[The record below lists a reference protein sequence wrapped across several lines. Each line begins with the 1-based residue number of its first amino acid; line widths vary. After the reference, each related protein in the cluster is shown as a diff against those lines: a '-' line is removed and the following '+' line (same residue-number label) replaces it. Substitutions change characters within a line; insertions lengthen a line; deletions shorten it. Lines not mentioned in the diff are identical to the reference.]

1 MGYEYIIDFTIP
13 DLVKSILRNIIYNRE
28 DDILGN
34 NVKSRLSSNNANV
47 SNTNFNPVEPSK
59 DKSEIKIQE
68 ANKNVNNSASVSQA
82 ATVKDNF
89 FDNFN
94 PYDAPTSK
102 EFFSPMSEIGQKLL
116 SEDNI
121 FNEEFLINVYT
132 DVFSKLN
139 EKMKEDMNLLIENS
153 KSSDNEK
160 REELLTELDIRLKSL
175 APRKGKIEVEEYDKR
190 LNEIEKHKEKYSQ
203 HIKLINERNKK
214 DNDDCNN
221 LINEISKEFDD
232 LNQLYEKLSKVMD
245 DETNLKSLDD
255 KFKKFKTSYYDL
267 QTNLQESE
275 IKMVTY
281 TKNNPEYLFTSNKN
295 FLLSLQNYEKG
306 GTYSEIEIVYYKEQ
320 IEAINEELIKKDM
333 NERESLNQ
341 TKIMQIKTNLTAA
354 LEKMEKK
361 YQSVNENIQ
370 AKESVGKKFGSPK
383 RLANDIIIN
392 IKMKCNQA
400 QEGLDNLFEKLNK
413 LVRKHL
419 ECKNSEDYILE
430 E

>member
-139 EKMKEDMNLLIENS
+139 EKMK
-153 KSSDNEK
+153 
-160 REELLTELDIRLKSL
+160 
-175 APRKGKIEVEEYDKR
+175 
-190 LNEIEKHKEKYSQ
+190 
-203 HIKLINERNKK
+203 
-214 DNDDCNN
+214 
-221 LINEISKEFDD
+221 
-232 LNQLYEKLSKVMD
+232 
-245 DETNLKSLDD
+245 
-255 KFKKFKTSYYDL
+255 
-267 QTNLQESE
+267 
-275 IKMVTY
+275 
-281 TKNNPEYLFTSNKN
+281 
-295 FLLSLQNYEKG
+295 
-306 GTYSEIEIVYYKEQ
+306 
-320 IEAINEELIKKDM
+320 
-333 NERESLNQ
+333 
-341 TKIMQIKTNLTAA
+341 
-354 LEKMEKK
+354 
-361 YQSVNENIQ
+361 
-370 AKESVGKKFGSPK
+370 
-383 RLANDIIIN
+383 
-392 IKMKCNQA
+392 
-400 QEGLDNLFEKLNK
+400 
-413 LVRKHL
+413 
-419 ECKNSEDYILE
+419 
-430 E
+430 